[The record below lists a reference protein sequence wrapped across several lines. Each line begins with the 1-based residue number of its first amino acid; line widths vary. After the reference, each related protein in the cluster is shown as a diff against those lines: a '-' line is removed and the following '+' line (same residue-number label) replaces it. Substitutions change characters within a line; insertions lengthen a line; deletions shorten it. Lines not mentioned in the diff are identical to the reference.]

1 MVDGT
6 VLEELVQIVHDKLA
20 NRITK
25 DNITVYRVT
34 DMIRIDIKEEK

>member
-1 MVDGT
+1 MIDGA
-6 VLEELVQIVHDKLA
+6 VIAELVQIVHDGMA

-25 DNITVYRVT
+25 DNITVYKVA

>member
-1 MVDGT
+1 MIDSAVIA
-6 VLEELVQIVHDKLA
+6 ELVQIVHDGMA

-25 DNITVYRVT
+25 DNITVYKVA

>member
-25 DNITVYRVT
+25 DNITVYRVA
-34 DMIRIDIKEEK
+34 DIIRIDIKEEK

>member
-1 MVDGT
+1 MIDDKA
-6 VLEELVQIVHDKLA
+6 LMELIQIVKDGMA

-25 DNITVYRVT
+25 DNITVYRVG

>member
-1 MVDGT
+1 MIDG
-6 VLEELVQIVHDKLA
+6 VVIAELVQIVHDGMA

-25 DNITVYRVT
+25 DNITVYKVA